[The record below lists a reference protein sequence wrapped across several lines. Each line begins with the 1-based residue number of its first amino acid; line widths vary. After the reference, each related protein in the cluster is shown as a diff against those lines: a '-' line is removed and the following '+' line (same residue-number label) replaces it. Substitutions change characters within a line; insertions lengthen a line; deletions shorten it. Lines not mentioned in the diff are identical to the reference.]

1 MNELNRLLVVIDPTE
16 DNQKALDRALELSQK
31 APSQITLFLSIY
43 DFSYEMTTMLSGDE
57 RNAMKQAVIA
67 DRSAWLEDMI
77 RHHADKKQDLDF
89 KVVWHNRPYESIIKE
104 VLENDYDLVIKATHQ
119 HDSLKSVIFT
129 PTDWHLLRKCP
140 CPILLVKEH
149 EWPEH
154 GQVLAAVST
163 GTDDEE
169 HKLLNSEIVNTASFM
184 ADLLRSTVHL
194 VNAYPPTPVNI
205 AVEIPEFDP
214 NEYNASMCA
223 HHEKSMAELANVGG
237 IGQHNCHV
245 LEGLP
250 EDVIPR
256 LAKDLDAELIVI
268 GTVGRQGL
276 SAALIGNTAEHVID
290 SVDCDLLA
298 VKPLNFECPIKI

>member
-1 MNELNRLLVVIDPTE
+1 MKELNKLLVVIDPTE
-16 DNQKALDRALELSQK
+16 DNQKAFARALELAQK
-31 APSQITLFLSIY
+31 HPCEITLFLSIY
-43 DFSYEMTTMLSGDE
+43 DFSYEMTTMLSLDE
-57 RNAMKQAVIA
+57 RDAMKQAVVS
-67 DRSAWLEDMI
+67 DRSAWLEEMI
-77 RHHADKKQDLDF
+77 NESQLNQENVGF
-89 KVVWHNRPYESIIKE
+89 KVVWHNRPYESIIRE
-104 VLENDYDLVIKATHQ
+104 VLSNKYDIVIKATHQ

-140 CPILLVKEH
+140 VPVLLVKEH
-149 EWPEH
+149 AWPEH

-169 HKLLNSEIVNTASFM
+169 HKQLNNEIVGTADFMAKLLN
-184 ADLLRSTVHL
+184 STVHL

-223 HHEKSMAELANVGG
+223 HHEKSMAQLADGSGVR
-237 IGQHNCHV
+237 QHNCHV

-256 LAKDLDAELIVI
+256 LAKELDAELIVI

-290 SVDCDLLA
+290 NVECDLLA
-298 VKPLNFECPIKI
+298 VKPNNFECPIKI